1 MDDADRQRA
10 ICAHALYLANL
21 LLAPGIGFVA
31 LWWCRRRWL
40 PQAGAALRAHLQQAF
55 AAALWSGALLLLV
68 GGAVPLLG
76 GLGNSTTWIVLILY
90 FTLIHAALVLSGA
103 YALSR
108 AMAGLPC
115 RYPLPG
121 LWRPR

>member
-1 MDDADRQRA
+1 MDEADRQRA
-10 ICAHALYLANL
+10 ICAHALYLLNL
-21 LLAPGIGFVA
+21 LLAPGIGFLL
-31 LWWCRRRWL
+31 LWRCRRRWQ
-40 PQAGAALRAHLQQAF
+40 PQASPALQQHLQQAF
-55 AAALWSGALLLLV
+55 TAALWSGVLLLLV
-68 GGAVPLLG
+68 TAAVPLLG
-76 GLGNSTTWIVLILY
+76 GFGNSTTWVVLILY

-103 YALSR
+103 YALAR

>member
-1 MDDADRQRA
+1 MDEAERQRA
-10 ICAHALYLANL
+10 ICAHALYLLNL
-21 LLAPGIGFVA
+21 LLAPGIAFVA
-31 LWWCRRRWL
+31 LWWCRRRWQ
-40 PQAGAALRAHLQQAF
+40 PQAGAALREHLRQAF
-55 AAALWSGALLLLV
+55 VAALWSGALLLLV
-68 GGAVPLLG
+68 SLAVGLLG
-76 GLGNSTTWIVLILY
+76 GLGNSATWVLLILY
-90 FTLIHAALVLSGA
+90 FTLVHAGLVLSGA

>member
-21 LLAPGIGFVA
+21 LLAPGLGFAA
-31 LWWCRRRWL
+31 LWWCRRRWQ
-40 PQAGAALRAHLQQAF
+40 PQAGAELRGHLRQAF
-55 AAALWSGALLLLV
+55 VAALWSGALLLLV
-68 GGAVPLLG
+68 SLAVVLLG
-76 GLGNSTTWIVLILY
+76 GLGNSATWVLLILY

-103 YALSR
+103 YALAR